1 MSGALSP
8 AEAGLSSPQASAG
21 PAVRR
26 ASFTGLLRG
35 EWRKLRGLRTFWA
48 AAGVM
53 TLMVVFGQILLATE
67 PHAGRQLRDAPLVA
81 YAQVATGDVAIV
93 RVLSGILALILAAHL
108 IGLEYQQGTIRIL
121 LGRGVGRLQLLGAK
135 ALALAM
141 VVLAFMALELL
152 IELAF
157 AWGISVTAGGSSQPW
172 RALTGEF
179 WTDMRVFALY
189 LLINAAV
196 TLLLGIAASVVG
208 RSLAFGLAVGLS
220 WFAVDNLLTIPLGLV
235 ARLTGSTLWL
245 KVSGLLLGPLLNRLP
260 DYIVPPYH
268 VTVQTGHGAV
278 SVAHTMSG
286 FGPLPLIWVGSSHAL
301 LVIGLWSALF
311 AGVAVILTVRREVL
325 D

>member
-1 MSGALSP
+1 MSGPLSST
-8 AEAGLSSPQASAG
+8 AAGLSSPRASAP
-21 PAVRR
+21 PATRR

-35 EWRKLRGLRTFWA
+35 ELRKIRGLRTFWA
-48 AAGVM
+48 VAGVM
-53 TLMVVFGQILLATE
+53 TVMVLFGQILLATE
-67 PHAGRQLRDAPLVA
+67 PNASGQLRDAPLVA

-121 LGRGVGRLQLLGAK
+121 LGRGVGRLQLLCAK
-135 ALALAM
+135 ALALAL
-141 VVLAFMALELL
+141 VVLAFMAVELL

-172 RALTGEF
+172 RALTAEF
-179 WTDMRVFALY
+179 WADMRVFAFY
-189 LLINAAV
+189 LLINAAA

-235 ARLTGSTLWL
+235 ARLTGDTLWL
-245 KVSGLLLGPLLNRLP
+245 NVSGLLLGPLLNRLP
-260 DYIVPPYH
+260 DYIAPPYH

-286 FGPLPLIWVGSSHAL
+286 FGPLPLISVSGGHAL
-301 LVIGLWSALF
+301 LVMGLWSALF
-311 AGVAVILTVRREVL
+311 AGVAIMLTARRDVL

>member
-1 MSGALSP
+1 MSDALSP
-8 AEAGLSSPQASAG
+8 TEARLTSPRASAA
-21 PAVRR
+21 PVVWR

-35 EWRKLRGLRTFWA
+35 ELRKLRGLRTFWA
-48 AAGVM
+48 VAGAM
-53 TLMVVFGQILLATE
+53 TAMVVFTQVLLVTGPEAS
-67 PHAGRQLRDAPLVA
+67 RQLRNAPLAA

-93 RVLSGILALILAAHL
+93 RILSGILALILAAHL

-135 ALALAM
+135 ALALAL
-141 VVLAFMALELL
+141 VALAFMAVELL
-152 IELAF
+152 IELTF
-157 AWGISVTAGGSSQPW
+157 AWGMSVMAGGSSQPW
-172 RALTGEF
+172 RALTAEF

-220 WFAVDNLLTIPLGLV
+220 WFAVDNLLTIPLSLV
-235 ARLTGSTLWL
+235 ARLNGSTLWL
-245 KVSGLLLGPLLNRLP
+245 KMSGLLLGPLLNRLP

-268 VTVQTGHGAV
+268 VTVQTSHGAV
-278 SVAHTMSG
+278 SVAHTMTG
-286 FGPLPLIWVGSSHAL
+286 FGPLPLIWVGGGHAL
-301 LVIGLWSALF
+301 LVIGLWSAVF
-311 AGVAVILTVRREVL
+311 AGVAIILIVRRDVL

>member
-8 AEAGLSSPQASAG
+8 IPAGQAHARADAALAA
-21 PAVRR
+21 PR
-26 ASFTGLLRG
+26 ASFPGLLRG
-35 EWRKLRGLRTFWA
+35 ELRKLRGLRTFWA
-48 AAGVM
+48 AASVM
-53 TLMVVFGQILLATE
+53 TLIVLFGQVLLATG
-67 PHAGRQLRDAPLVA
+67 PNAAGQLRNAPLDT
-81 YAQVATGDVAIV
+81 YAQVATGDIAIV

-108 IGLEYQQGTIRIL
+108 VGLEYQQGTIRIL

-135 ALALAM
+135 ALALAL
-141 VVLAFMALELL
+141 VVSAFMTVELM

-157 AWGISVTAGGSSQPW
+157 AWGISVTAGSSSQPW
-172 RALTGEF
+172 RALSGEF
-179 WTDMRVFALY
+179 WVDMRVFALY
-189 LLINAAV
+189 LLINVAA
-196 TLLLGIAASVVG
+196 TLLLGMSASVVG

-220 WFAVDNLLTIPLGLV
+220 WFAADNLLTIPLSLV
-235 ARLTGSTLWL
+235 ARLTGNTLWL

-278 SVAHTMSG
+278 TVAHSMGG
-286 FGPLPLIWVGSSHAL
+286 FGPQSLIWVGAGHAL

-311 AGVAVILTVRREVL
+311 AGVAIILTARRDVL